1 MTEQFASDRTN
12 YINKGLYQRNI
23 PSQPLEPYF
32 SVPSQ
37 STKFTRF
44 PVADQPLR
52 ANVPLQSYGVYHPSS
67 TFYQANRNA
76 PWSGYVN
83 NVNDESKLRNQYYA
97 LQKDTLGT
105 YIPNDSSQL
114 YNVQW
119 SNKQTY
125 SKEENRFFNSNL
137 FTPQQFSS
145 FNPNPFNDEVGYNLF
160 NNSTRVQNKNIK
172 M

>member
-1 MTEQFASDRTN
+1 MTEKLASERTN
-12 YINKGLYQRNI
+12 TINDNLYQRNI

-44 PVADQPLR
+44 QVADKPLGTS
-52 ANVPLQSYGVYHPSS
+52 VPLKNYGVYSPSL
-67 TFYQANRNA
+67 TFNQGDRNA
-76 PWSGYVN
+76 PWSGFVSK
-83 NVNDESKLRNQYYA
+83 VDDESNLRNQFYA
-97 LQKDTLGT
+97 LQKDSLGT
-105 YIPNDSSQL
+105 YIPNDRSQL

-119 SNKQTY
+119 SNNKTY
-125 SKEENRFFNSNL
+125 KEDENKFFDEGL
-137 FTPQQFSS
+137 FTPQKFSS